1 MRWRSALAVSFSAAI
16 LAAACSGGTVA
27 PSATPASSAAG
38 SAKASTAATTRGQ
51 GGDLKILYWQPPTI
65 LNQHQAT
72 GTKDADAARLVLEPL
87 ASYGLDGKPL
97 LNGLAAEIPTLE
109 NGGVAKDLKTVT
121 WKLKQGVKWS
131 DGTPFTADDV
141 VFTFQY
147 QKDPKTAATTAGDVD
162 GVTSVTAKDANT
174 IVVTYDAPNANYYQ
188 WGVGCCFILQK
199 AQFADYIGAKA
210 KDAPGNLKPIGTG
223 PYMVKDFK
231 PGDTVLYEAN
241 PNYRDASKPFF
252 KTVTFKGGGDAST
265 AARALFQTS
274 DWDYGWNLQID
285 ASLLKQLTAAST
297 TADLVTVYGN
307 SVERILINF
316 SNPDPALGAKRGE
329 PDTKHPFLT
338 DIAVRR
344 ALAMATDRN
353 TVAKQLYGDGLAGKA
368 TCDMINAPP
377 QYVSTGTA
385 ALDVCKFD
393 LAAANAELDKA
404 GYVKG
409 SDGFRSK
416 GGVKLAVTF
425 ATTSNNAVRA
435 DTQAIMKKNW
445 EAIGIKVT
453 LANVPAGTFFTNTA
467 PDGANHFWYDLEMYT
482 NSGVPDPLLTLRP
495 TWGTS
500 NIASSANNWQGN
512 NYARYSNPDFDKMMS
527 DLASETDPAK
537 RADIVKKANDFI
549 TQNVVVIPLIDRT
562 FATSAKSKALKGVNP
577 TPWDSEMY
585 NIADWTK

>member
-16 LAAACSGGTVA
+16 LAAACSGGTAA
-27 PSATPASSAAG
+27 PSATAAG
-38 SAKASTAATTRGQ
+38 TAKATIAAATRGQ

-87 ASYGLDGKPL
+87 ASLGIDGKPL
-97 LNGLAAEIPTLE
+97 LNGLAAEIPTQE
-109 NGGVAKDLKTVT
+109 NGGVAKDLTTVT

-131 DGTPFTADDV
+131 DGTAFTADDV

-147 QKDPKTAATTAGDVD
+147 MKDPKSAVTTGGDVD
-162 GVTSVTAKDANT
+162 GVKSVTAKDPNT

-188 WGVGCCFILQK
+188 WGAGCCYILQK
-199 AQFADYIGAKA
+199 AQFGAFIGEKA

-223 PYMVKDFK
+223 PYVIKDFK
-231 PGDTVLYEAN
+231 PGDTVLYDMN
-241 PNYRDASKPFF
+241 PNFRDAAKPFF
-252 KTVTFKGGGDAST
+252 KTVTFKGGGDAPT

-285 ASLLKQLTAAST
+285 ATLLKSLAAAST

-307 SVERILINF
+307 SVERILLNF

-338 DIAVRR
+338 DLAVRR
-344 ALAMATDRN
+344 ALMMATDRK
-353 TVAKQLYGDGLAGKA
+353 TIATQLYGDGLAGVA

-377 QYVSTGTA
+377 QYVSKNTA
-385 ALDVCKFD
+385 AMDVCKFD
-393 LAAANAELDKA
+393 LTAAAAELEKA
-404 GYVKG
+404 GYTKG
-409 SDGFRSK
+409 ADGFRAK
-416 GGVKLAVTF
+416 GNVKLSVTY
-425 ATTSNNAVRA
+425 ATTVNAVRQNV
-435 DTQAIMKKNW
+435 QAIMKKNW
-445 EAIGIKVT
+445 ETIGVKVE
-453 LANVPAGTFFTNTA
+453 LKSVPPGTFFTNTA
-467 PDGANHFWYDLEMYT
+467 PDGANHFWYDVEMYT

-500 NIASSANNWQGN
+500 NIASSANSWQGN
-512 NYARYSNPDFDKMMS
+512 NYARYSNADFDKMMA
-527 DLASETDPAK
+527 DLAAETDPAK
-537 RADIVKKANDFI
+537 RADIVKKANDFV
-549 TQNVVVIPLIDRT
+549 TQNVVVIPLVNRT
-562 FATSAKSKALKGVNP
+562 FATSAKSKTLKGVNP

-585 NIADWTK
+585 NVADWTK

>member
-1 MRWRSALAVSFSAAI
+1 MRWRSALAVSFSTAI
-16 LAAACSGGTVA
+16 LAAACSGGTTS
-27 PSATPASSAAG
+27 PSASASAAG

-87 ASYGLDGKPL
+87 ASYGLDGKPFA
-97 LNGLAAEIPTLE
+97 NGLAAEIPTLE
-109 NGGVAKDLKTVT
+109 NGGVSKDLKTVT
-121 WKLKQGVKWS
+121 WKLRQGVKWS
-131 DGTPFTADDV
+131 DGTPFSSDDV

-147 QKDPKTAATTAGDVD
+147 QKDKASAVTTGGDVD

-174 IVVTYDAPNANYYQ
+174 VVVTYDAPNANYYQ
-188 WGVGCCFILQK
+188 WGVADAFILQK
-199 AQFADYIGAKA
+199 AQFGPYIGAKA

-231 PGDTVLYEAN
+231 PGDTVLYEMN
-241 PNYRDASKPFF
+241 PNFREPTKPYF
-252 KTVTFKGGGDAST
+252 KTVTFKGGGDAPT

-285 ASLLKQLTAAST
+285 GALLKQLAAAST
-297 TADLVTVYGN
+297 TADFVSVYGN

-338 DIAVRR
+338 DLAVRR

-353 TVAKQLYGDGLAGKA
+353 TVSKQLYGDGLAGKA

-377 QYVSTGTA
+377 QYVSTNTA
-385 ALDVCKFD
+385 AMDVCKFD

-409 SDGFRSK
+409 SDGFRAK

-445 EAIGIKVT
+445 ESIGIKVT

-495 TWGTS
+495 TWGS
-500 NIASSANNWQGN
+500 ANIASSANNWQGN
-512 NYARYSNPDFDKMMS
+512 NYARYSNPDYDKMM
-527 DLASETDPAK
+527 DAIATETDPAK
-537 RADIVKKANDFI
+537 RADLVKKADDFI
-549 TQNVVVIPLIDRT
+549 TQNVVVIPLINRS
-562 FATSAKSKALKGVNP
+562 FATSAKSKTLKGVNP

>member
-1 MRWRSALAVSFSAAI
+1 MRWRSALAVSFSAVI
-16 LAAACSGGTVA
+16 LAAACAQTGTTTV
-27 PSATPASSAAG
+27 PSASAAG
-38 SAKASTAATTRGQ
+38 SAKASTSRGQ

-87 ASYGLDGKPL
+87 ASYGTDGKPL
-97 LNGLAAEIPTLE
+97 LNGLAAEIPTVE
-109 NGGVAKDLKTVT
+109 NGGVAKDFTSVT

-147 QKDPKTAATTAGDVD
+147 TKDSATADTTAGDVD
-162 GVTSVTAKDANT
+162 GVKSVTAKDPST

-188 WGVGCCFILQK
+188 WGAGCCFILQK
-199 AQFADYIGAKA
+199 AQFGAFIGAKA

-231 PGDTVLYEAN
+231 PGDTVLYEMN
-241 PNYRDASKPFF
+241 PNFRDAAKPFF
-252 KTVTFKGGGDAST
+252 KTVTFKGGGDAPT

-285 ASLLKQLTAAST
+285 ATLLKTLSAAST
-297 TADLVTVYGN
+297 SADLVTVYGN
-307 SVERILINF
+307 SVERILLNF

-338 DIAVRR
+338 DLAVRR

-353 TVAKQLYGDGLAGKA
+353 TIAKQLYGDGLAGVA
-368 TCDMINAPP
+368 TCDMINGPA
-377 QYVSTGTA
+377 QYVSKNTA

-393 LAAANAELDKA
+393 LAAANAELEKA
-404 GYVKG
+404 GYTKGADGIRAKG
-409 SDGFRSK
+409 SVRLS
-416 GGVKLAVTF
+416 VTYG
-425 ATTSNNAVRA
+425 TTVNAVRQ
-435 DTQAIMKKNW
+435 DVQAIMKKNW
-445 EAIGIKVT
+445 ESIGVKVE
-453 LANVPAGTFFTNTA
+453 LKSVPAGTFFTNTA
-467 PDGANHFWYDLEMYT
+467 PDGANHFWYDVEMYT

-500 NIASSANNWQGN
+500 NIASSANSWQGN
-512 NYARYSNPDFDKMMS
+512 NYARYSNADFDKLMD
-527 DLASETDPAK
+527 DLAKETDPAK
-537 RADIVKKANDFI
+537 RAEIVKKANDFV
-549 TQNVVVIPLIDRT
+549 TQNVVVIPLVHRT
-562 FATSAKSKALKGVNP
+562 FATSAKSKTLKGVNP
-577 TPWDSEMY
+577 SAWDSEMY
-585 NIADWTK
+585 NVADWTK

>member
-1 MRWRSALAVSFSAAI
+1 MRWRSALAVSFSAII
-16 LAAACSGGTVA
+16 LAAACAQTGTTTA
-27 PSATPASSAAG
+27 SPSAAASVKPSAA
-38 SAKASTAATTRGQ
+38 TRGA

-87 ASYGLDGKPL
+87 ASYGGDGKPL
-97 LNGLAAEIPTLE
+97 LNGLAAEIPTQE
-109 NGGVAKDLKTVT
+109 NGGVAKDLTTVT
-121 WKLKQGVKWS
+121 WKLKTGVKWS

-141 VFTFQY
+141 VFTFNY
-147 QKDPKTAATTAGDVD
+147 QKDPKTAATTQGDVD
-162 GVTSVTAKDANT
+162 GVKSVTAVDANT
-174 IVVTYDAPNANYYQ
+174 IKITYDAPNANYYQ

-199 AQFADYIGAKA
+199 AQFGAFIGEKA

-231 PGDTVLYEAN
+231 PGDTVLYELN
-241 PNYRDASKPFF
+241 PNYRDAAKPFF
-252 KTVTFKGGGDAST
+252 KTVTFKGGGDAPT

-285 ASLLKQLTAAST
+285 ATLLKSLSGAST

-338 DIAVRR
+338 DLAVRR

-353 TVAKQLYGDGLAGKA
+353 TIATQFYGDGLAGKA

-377 QYVSTGTA
+377 QYVSTNNA

-393 LAAANAELDKA
+393 LAAAAAELDKA
-404 GYVKG
+404 GYTKG
-409 SDGFRSK
+409 ADGFRSK
-416 GGVKLAVTF
+416 GGVALSVTY
-425 ATTSNNAVRA
+425 ATTVNAVRQNV
-435 DTQAIMKKNW
+435 QAVMKKNW
-445 EAIGIKVT
+445 ETIGVKVE
-453 LANVPAGTFFTNTA
+453 LKSVPAGTFFTNTA
-467 PDGANHFWYDLEMYT
+467 PDGANHFWYDVEMYT

-495 TWGTS
+495 TWGTKD
-500 NIASSANNWQGN
+500 IASSANSWQGN
-512 NYARYSNPDFDKMMS
+512 NYARYSNAEFDKLMT
-527 DLASETDPAK
+527 DLAAETDNAK
-537 RADIVKKANDFI
+537 RAAIVKLADEFVTK
-549 TQNVVVIPLIDRT
+549 NVVVIPLVNRT
-562 FATSAKSKALKGVNP
+562 FATSAKSKTLKGVNP